1 MRFQETVATRK
12 TNTRYYYIMLYFMIK
27 ASKGLIKK
35 NDHNI

>member
-1 MRFQETVATRK
+1 
-12 TNTRYYYIMLYFMIK
+12 MIK